1 MRRKSSPL
9 GHSRQREQR
18 KERRGWNK
26 TGGEASRNK
35 TETVEEERGDLNC
48 RGGRMRLKRLDWGDD
63 GCDFTS
69 GGINIEAER
78 CLGSSAEAI

>member
-1 MRRKSSPL
+1 MEKQEE
-9 GHSRQREQR
+9 SRD
-18 KERRGWNK
+18 N
-26 TGGEASRNK
+26 GGEAAKNK
-35 TETVEEERGDLNC
+35 IEKVEEERGNLNC
-48 RGGRMRLKRLDWGDD
+48 REGRMRLKRPDRGDD